1 MSTNKMELGQRGIA
15 FPSFG
20 GSKLAF
26 SVIRL
31 VANVHLWEKTKTKT
45 FSLQAVKKK
54 KEIKDQI
61 WVTGHG
67 LLAPD
72 LNHPWVHH
80 RFLTNTCFLLPEVS

>member
-54 KEIKDQI
+54 KRNK
-61 WVTGHG
+61 G
-67 LLAPD
+67 PD
-72 LNHPWVHH
+72 LGHWPW
-80 RFLTNTCFLLPEVS
+80 FTGT